1 MPKKKPLRPMPRFDD
16 EAQEHEFWSTHDSTD
31 YIDWSRA
38 KRVTFGRLKP
48 STQAISIR
56 GAAVR
61 QPIFGAQ
68 ACAPHAQRRT
78 RRGNGRETPLWA
90 GWPGAVHQALA
101 VLVEEADG
109 PGAGSARRCHRKRG
123 AVSWSSACGL
133 LLMRA

>member
-1 MPKKKPLRPMPRFDD
+1 LR
-16 EAQEHEFWSTHDSTD
+16 
-31 YIDWSRA
+31 RA
-38 KRVTFGRLKP
+38 ARNRLQRKGVP
-48 STQAISIR
+48 AAESHALL

-78 RRGNGRETPLWA
+78 RQGNGRETPLWA
-90 GWPGAVHQALA
+90 GGPGAVPQALA

-109 PGAGSARRCHRKRG
+109 PGAGPARRCYRKRG